1 MASNFYKISCIDGKK
16 ECNIIDPVS
25 ENLDFKG
32 INPVSGQKFV
42 KDDITSIMKRYDSM
56 CLNKSGIKIECCDP
70 METRFTVPDS
80 LKEQYANKKFKV
92 NREFGKVNSIDMC
105 DKNDKSEKCSG
116 DNWSSP
122 TPYLMCKI
130 GNNNPELR
138 NNVLKFATLKS
149 DCFKENCNTQ
159 GNQISFGDL
168 ITGSGQSIESTYITD
183 LRLADNLKEDNIGAL
198 KAFLDDYQN
207 KNKKT
212 GVDYTLTD
220 NDSGDSLLLRS
231 IRNKAIKCVSLLLGN
246 GANINAKAMDTGMT
260 TLHYACMYGNENM
273 IANLINYGAATD
285 MMDFKG
291 RPPLFYAIMY
301 GTYTMV
307 SYLANQNPAMLLVR
321 DKLGNTPLH
330 IATRYSNDV
339 GNVVRFLLDN
349 GVSSETLNN
358 KGLTASQ
365 VGAQRIK
372 NIEETQQSTHTE
384 MFLEPFETLGK
395 AEENKAPESQ
405 IIGSINSGISLLQK
419 AHVNENQNLYQGFIT
434 PQNNLQGPVN
444 FLKYACYPD
453 ATIETQAECEAKGQ
467 SWQLYDDKTMMS
479 FAKVDYTDKVDVDE
493 MTDDPTQPPNDNY
506 YDVSVQPVPERSLP
520 PLDHETLMKGFTEP
534 TETPTEVP
542 TQEPTKQP
550 TKEAFNGLSSYF
562 ENKNINYY
570 LAFFIII
577 ILIIIIF
584 LVFKC

>member
-32 INPVSGQKFV
+32 INPVSGQKFI

-56 CLNKSGIKIECCDP
+56 CLNKSGIKTECCDP

-80 LKEQYANKKFKV
+80 LKDQYDNKKMRV
-92 NREFGKVNSIDMC
+92 NRKFGIVNSIDMC
-105 DKNDKSEKCSG
+105 DKNDKSDNCTG
-116 DNWSSP
+116 DNWTSP

-138 NNVLKFATLKS
+138 NNVLKFSSLKS
-149 DCFKENCNTQ
+149 DCYKENCSKQ

-168 ITGSGQSIESTYITD
+168 ITGSGKSMESTYITD

-198 KAFLDDYQN
+198 KAFLDNYQK
-207 KNKKT
+207 KNNRS

-231 IRNKAIKCVSLLLGN
+231 IRNNATKCVSLLLGN

-273 IANLINYGAATD
+273 IANLINFGAATD

-307 SYLANQNPAMLLVR
+307 SYLTNQNPAMLLVR

-339 GNVVRFLLDN
+339 SNVVRFLLDN

-358 KGLTASQ
+358 NGLTSAQ

-372 NIEETQQSTHTE
+372 KIEKTEQNTHTE
-384 MFLEPFETLGK
+384 MFLEPFQTLGK

-434 PQNNLQGPVN
+434 PQNNLQGPVD

-453 ATIETQAECEAKGQ
+453 ATIETQDECESKGHT
-467 SWQLYDDKTMMS
+467 WQLYEDKHMTS
-479 FAKVDYTDKVDVDE
+479 FAKVDYTDKVSSNLDE
-493 MTDDPTQPPNDNY
+493 MTDDPTQGPNDNY
-506 YDVSVQPVPERSLP
+506 YDVAVQPVPERSMP

-534 TETPTEVP
+534 TQAPTETPTEP
-542 TQEPTKQP
+542 STE
-550 TKEAFNGLSSYF
+550 TKEGFNGLSSYF